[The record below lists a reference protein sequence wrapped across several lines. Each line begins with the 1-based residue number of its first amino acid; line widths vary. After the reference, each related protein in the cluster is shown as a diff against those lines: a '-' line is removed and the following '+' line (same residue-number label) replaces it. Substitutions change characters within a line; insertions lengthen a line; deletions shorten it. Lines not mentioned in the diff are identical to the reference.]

1 MLSKCTERR
10 EDRQKLSSRDTARER
25 RASRSK
31 CKPLSAWGRR
41 VLQCLAAMTL
51 LVLHGRDAS
60 AAGSCQDA
68 FAAWAKLSERHV
80 RAVQPSRGDA
90 RGACIASEAVR
101 KELLDELMRTR
112 ARCTEPSSAPDP
124 SSQQARTILA
134 INENFIGSLGLCP
147 VEGAS
152 APTGAATG
160 WTTKSAPPP
169 SAPPPSAP
177 PKAVARPCLQI
188 SHPKQEHYTLTNRHC
203 AGKAVLAIV
212 ETRGTAGKVEC
223 KAYTIHQALALRAH
237 ADKPYV
243 NHECVLNQDRCSK
256 EHLGRMFPEC
266 DW

>member
-1 MLSKCTERR
+1 MSPG
-10 EDRQKLSSRDTARER
+10 
-25 RASRSK
+25 K

-41 VLQCLAAMTL
+41 ILQCLAAMAL
-51 LVLHGRDAS
+51 LVLHERDAS

-134 INENFIGSLGLCP
+134 INENFIVSLGLCP
-147 VEGAS
+147 GEEAS
-152 APTGAATG
+152 AATG
-160 WTTKSAPPP
+160 WAAKPAPTVSAPKAAP
-169 SAPPPSAP
+169 SASA
-177 PKAVARPCLQI
+177 PKAVPRACLQI

-223 KAYTIHQALALRAH
+223 KAYTIHQALALRCPRRQAIRQ
-237 ADKPYV
+237 PRV
-243 NHECVLNQDRCSK
+243 RLEPGS
-256 EHLGRMFPEC
+256 M
-266 DW
+266 

>member
-1 MLSKCTERR
+1 
-10 EDRQKLSSRDTARER
+10 
-25 RASRSK
+25 
-31 CKPLSAWGRR
+31 
-41 VLQCLAAMTL
+41 MTL

-60 AAGSCQDA
+60 AQGSCQDA

-80 RAVQPSRGDA
+80 RAVQQSRGDA
-90 RGACIASEAVR
+90 RGACLASEAVR
-101 KELLDELMRTR
+101 KELLDELIRTR
-112 ARCTEPSSAPDP
+112 ARCTESSSDP

-134 INENFIGSLGLCP
+134 INENFIVSLGVCP

-152 APTGAATG
+152 AAPSAAPG

-169 SAPPPSAP
+169 PPSA

-203 AGKAVLAIV
+203 AGKAVLAII

-223 KAYTIHQALALRAH
+223 KAYTIHQALALRSPD

>member
-1 MLSKCTERR
+1 MLSQCTERR
-10 EDRQKLSSRDTARER
+10 EDRQKLPSRDTARER
-25 RASRSK
+25 RASASK
-31 CKPLSAWGRR
+31 CRLLSAWGRR
-41 VLQCLAAMTL
+41 VLQCLAAVTL
-51 LVLHGRDAS
+51 LVLHGSDAS
-60 AAGSCQDA
+60 AQGSCQDA

-80 RAVQPSRGDA
+80 RAVQQSRGDA
-90 RGACIASEAVR
+90 RGACLASEAVR
-101 KELLDELMRTR
+101 KELLDELIRTR
-112 ARCTEPSSAPDP
+112 ARCTESSSDP

-134 INENFIGSLGLCP
+134 INENFIVSLGVCP
-147 VEGAS
+147 GEEAS
-152 APTGAATG
+152 AATG
-160 WTTKSAPPP
+160 WATKPAPTVSAPKAAP
-169 SAPPPSAP
+169 SASA
-177 PKAVARPCLQI
+177 PKAVPRPCLQI

-223 KAYTIHQALALRAH
+223 KAYTIHQALALRTH